1 MPHKQKKIAELNPLI
16 LRQIDRANNIDWN
29 NVVPLVIDYGRK
41 PAVSATGVVI
51 AEFAQ
56 ELTEAGLLK
65 QTDNGVY
72 MLDIPKRHLTK
83 DDVDAH
89 IKRIETYCVRHG
101 HIKGLRG
108 ERLHLTDSLNPAD
121 KGHYASYDR
130 NLDVLGFVVHSVCV
144 ITHQCTGKEKG
155 ALVLAKRHPTIIAAK
170 GDSNW
175 DVLSGAIAYGDTPFA
190 TMISE
195 GYDEYGLSIQQM
207 RRAKAVTTITTH
219 RTRENPYS
227 IVREMMQVSTLG
239 LTENEVAKLQCHD
252 IKEVS
257 ITDDKGA
264 SSKVAVHSNIG
275 FIKIGVKKLLR
286 RLRNRKYLK
295 NGKALAVMGHLLHAG
310 HIAANDPYAEDV
322 RQGLARKPK
331 AYCRIK
337 RTWTA
342 HPRCPVRG
350 SVRGMQPL
358 QYGL

>member
-1 MPHKQKKIAELNPLI
+1 MPHKQKKIVEVNPLV
-16 LRQIDRANNIDWN
+16 LRQIERANNIDWN
-29 NVVPLVIDYGRK
+29 NVVPLVINYGRK
-41 PAVSATGVVI
+41 PAICATGVII

-56 ELTEAGLLK
+56 ELADVGLLK
-65 QTDNGVY
+65 QATDGAY
-72 MLDIPKRHLTK
+72 ALDISKRRLTK

-89 IKRIETYCVRHG
+89 IKRIETYCVKHG

-108 ERLHLTDSLNPAD
+108 ERLHLTDSLNPND

-130 NLDVLGFVVHSVCV
+130 NLDVLGFIVHSVCV
-144 ITHQCTGKEKG
+144 ITHQCTGKDKG

-195 GYDEYGLSIQQM
+195 GYDEYGLSIEQM
-207 RRAKAVTTITTH
+207 RRAKPVTTITTH

-227 IVREMMQVSTLG
+227 VVREMMQVSTLG
-239 LTENEVAKLQCHD
+239 LTEKEVAKLQCHD

-264 SSKVAVHSNIG
+264 SSKVAVHSNVG
-275 FIKIGVKKLLR
+275 FIKVSIKKVMR

-295 NGKALAVMGHLLHAG
+295 NGKALAVMGHLLHVG
-310 HIAANDPYAEDV
+310 HIAANDQYAKDV
-322 RQGLARKPK
+322 RQGLARRPK
-331 AYCRIK
+331 AYCRINK
-337 RTWTA
+337 VWTV

-350 SVRGMQPL
+350 RARSMQPAEHRL
-358 QYGL
+358 